1 MGLKVLNLIML
12 LLMLGFN
19 VYANLLPLNGQT
31 TGEISDGLNVLL
43 IPADYTFAI
52 WGLIY
57 GSLIIWVIM
66 LFISPNGDLVTESLG
81 YSLIA
86 SHIFNMAWLV
96 FFHYEWFGLALLAI
110 VALWI
115 TLLISYRRISN
126 TEVSQA
132 WRFPI
137 SIYLAWVT
145 VATLISIAIVIN
157 VNDGFTWVPPVIGT
171 LFFIWLAAISAII
184 GLGRTGDVWFP
195 IVMIWALIGITINRL
210 EYPVIAYS
218 SLCIA
223 GLLAVVIISFFFT
236 QQKASRKDND

>member
-1 MGLKVLNLIML
+1 ML

-19 VYANLLPLNGQT
+19 VFANLLPLNGQT
-31 TGEISDGLNVLL
+31 TGEISDRLNVLL
-43 IPADYTFAI
+43 IPADYTFGI

-57 GSLIIWVIM
+57 GALIVWVIM
-66 LFISPNGDLVTESLG
+66 LFISQNGDRVTQSLG

-86 SHIFNMAWLV
+86 SHIFNMTWLV

-110 VALWI
+110 IALWFS
-115 TLLISYRRISN
+115 LLVSYRRISN
-126 TEVSQA
+126 TNVGEA
-132 WRFPI
+132 WRVPI

-157 VNDGFTWVPPVIGT
+157 VNDWFTWVSPVIGT

-184 GLGRTGDVWFP
+184 GLGRTGDIWFP

-223 GLLAVVIISFFFT
+223 GLLAVVIISFYFT
-236 QQKASRKDND
+236 QQNASRNETTDLS